1 MKKAGSMFSRMLW
14 FLAAVLV
21 VYQIVSY
28 ATFYNYLLAP
38 TVKQISHLLANQ
50 VKLIFPVE
58 SNQLELSDDAEA
70 LVYVATGS
78 DIYTQSEAEQHG
90 LKESKPYRYLAENI
104 SKELGGPTKVRVEIQ
119 DHYIIWIQPPQASKI
134 WVRIPL
140 TEIEDDDIEPLIL
153 YMSVLLVI
161 TLFAAWRFARQLVR
175 PLEDLEAGAVSVA
188 RGNFP
193 DALGE
198 QGSREVRRLTRTFN
212 HMSNSIKGLIE
223 ERNLMMAGVSHD
235 LRTPLTRIRLATEMM
250 SSGDEYLKESINAD
264 IDESNAIIDQFI
276 DYIRPDEVKNL
287 DLVDLTQLVHD
298 ALLMH
303 AEQGLE
309 VELALPE
316 EAVRVACNPVS
327 MRRVLSNLSGNSLR
341 YGATRLLGELKDD
354 GHWVRLR
361 LSDDGP
367 GIPEQDHFRVL
378 KPFTQGNLARTTGG
392 SGLGL
397 AIVARIVAQHHGT
410 IRLGRSEWGGLQVEI
425 RLPKYQP
432 QEWMD

>member
-175 PLEDLEAGAVSVA
+175 PLEELEAGAVSVE

-425 RLPKYQP
+425 RLPKHQP

>member
-1 MKKAGSMFSRMLW
+1 MKKVGSMFSRMLW

-21 VYQIVSY
+21 VYQAVSY
-28 ATFYNYLLAP
+28 VTFYNYLLAP

-50 VKLIFPVE
+50 VKLIFPVNTE
-58 SNQLELSDDAEA
+58 QLALSEDAEA
-70 LVYVATGS
+70 LVYVTTGT
-78 DIYTQSEAEQHG
+78 DIYTQSEAVQHG
-90 LKESKPYRYLAENI
+90 FNEAKPYPYLEENI
-104 SKELGGPTKVRVEIQ
+104 SRELGGPAKVRVEIQ

-140 TEIEDDDIEPLIL
+140 TEIEDDDIEPLIIYL
-153 YMSVLLVI
+153 SVLLVI

-175 PLEDLEAGAVSVA
+175 PLEDLEAGAVAVA
-188 RGNFP
+188 RGHFP
-193 DALGE
+193 EALGE
-198 QGSREVRRLTRTFN
+198 LGSREVRRLTRTFN
-212 HMSNSIKGLIE
+212 HMSHSIKSLIE

-276 DYIRPDEVKNL
+276 DYIRPDEGQ
-287 DLVDLTQLVHD
+287 DLEPIDLTQLVHD
-298 ALLMH
+298 TLLIYS
-303 AEQGLE
+303 EQGLE
-309 VELALPE
+309 VDLALPQ

-327 MRRVLSNLSGNSLR
+327 IRRVLNNLSSNSQR
-341 YGATRLLGELKDD
+341 YGASRLHAELKDD

-367 GIPEQDHFRVL
+367 GIPEQDYSRVL
-378 KPFTQGNLARTTGG
+378 KPFTQGNVARTAGG

-397 AIVARIVAQHHGT
+397 AIVAKIVAQHHGT
-410 IRLGRSEWGGLQVEI
+410 IRLGSSDLGGLLVEM
-425 RLPKYQP
+425 RLPKHQP